1 MAEPQVLVLYD
12 GVCRLCIAGL
22 GFIIRH
28 DPASRVRFAAMQ
40 SALGQELLMRHDLPR
55 DNFKSFAV
63 LADGVVLQRSDAVL
77 RIARAL
83 RQPWPLLGALLR
95 VLPRALRDWL
105 YDLVAR
111 NRYRW
116 FGKRDT
122 CLVPT
127 PDIAAR
133 FLDA

>member
-1 MAEPQVLVLYD
+1 MAEPRILVLYD

-22 GFIIRH
+22 GFIIRN
-28 DPASRVRFAAMQ
+28 DPAARVRFAAMQ
-40 SALGQELLMRHDLPR
+40 SALGQELLARHNLPR
-55 DNFKSFAV
+55 DDFKSFAV
-63 LADGVVLQRSDAVL
+63 LADGAVLLRSNAVL
-77 RIARAL
+77 RIAREL
-83 RQPWPLLGALLR
+83 RQPWPVLAIPVRL
-95 VLPRALRDWL
+95 LPRPLRDRL
-105 YDLVAR
+105 YDVVAR

-127 PDIAAR
+127 LDVAAR